1 MDKNKKEKQILY
13 EWGKENSQKYPF
25 LWADKKKDSYFI
37 KRQDNSYIR
46 EYTFETLP
54 HLKEML
60 NSLWSDDERIESIKM
75 VVAVAAMK
83 NKPIK
88 NFVRTDNEERK
99 SELDDELPM
108 YIYNF

>member
-25 LWADKKKDSYFI
+25 LWADKKK
-37 KRQDNSYIR
+37 
-46 EYTFETLP
+46 
-54 HLKEML
+54 
-60 NSLWSDDERIESIKM
+60 
-75 VVAVAAMK
+75 